1 MITSNLAPNN
11 QLLPYALRPLT
22 LAFKYE
28 EESEERMG
36 VSRAAILT
44 LAHCQQTETVS
55 DDQANE
61 SRWLEGK
68 SNREATWPMRTAH
81 RQRPR
86 SGSFHPYP
94 GRRKSRPGPFARALA
109 GYRIIL
115 AVSQSLCEDGNPTRG
130 KMKTSPQQQK
140 YSLRPPSAQTATGQ
154 LTP

>member
-86 SGSFHPYP
+86 SGSFHPI
-94 GRRKSRPGPFARALA
+94 LA
-109 GYRIIL
+109 GGKVDQAHLREL
-115 AVSQSLCEDGNPTRG
+115 SQDTGSSWR
-130 KMKTSPQQQK
+130 
-140 YSLRPPSAQTATGQ
+140 SARVCAKTAT
-154 LTP
+154 LREVK